1 MMSCDTNILFSALD
15 STSAHHVPARS
26 FLERMSDAEKFG
38 LCELVL
44 VELYGLLRNPVVSRR
59 ACSASHA
66 AQVVQRLR
74 AHPRW
79 AVFDYP
85 GPQAQ
90 IMDHLWILAADA
102 SFPYRRIYDTRL
114 ALTLR
119 YHGVTEF
126 ATRNIRDFQGF
137 GFKKVWDPTEA

>member
-1 MMSCDTNILFSALD
+1 MMSCDTNIVFSALD
-15 STSAHHVPARS
+15 STSAHHAPART
-26 FLERMSDAEKFG
+26 FLERMSDSEKFG

-44 VELYGLLRNPVVSRR
+44 IELYGLLRNPVVSKQ
-59 ACSASHA
+59 AYNATDA

-79 AVFDYP
+79 VVFDYP

-90 IMDHLWILAADA
+90 IMDRLWALAADA
-102 SFPYRRIYDTRL
+102 SFPYGRIYDARL

-126 ATRNIRDFQGF
+126 ATRNIRDFQKF